1 MIVSK
6 QLNGENYNTWRR
18 AMMMALSAKNK
29 LSFVDGTLP
38 RPSNLYDAQ
47 GLAWTR
53 CNNMV
58 LSWLLNSVST
68 EIANSIIYIDDAS
81 EIWKDLQDR
90 FSQHNGP
97 RIFQLKKSIA
107 SLCQENNSVST
118 YFTTMKG
125 LWDELA
131 NHQPLPACTCGALK
145 TVMSYHHQQHVYQFL
160 MGLNESYSH
169 VRGQILLM
177 DPLPSINKVFS
188 LIIQDERQRMIS
200 SPSPSFN
207 QNTIALF
214 TKAISSSRFA
224 GSKFPTRKDRPT
236 CSHYGIS
243 GHTVDKC
250 YRVHGFPPGYKFTKG
265 KNAFPSAQQ
274 VSGVSE
280 SPQLPITYEQ
290 CQQLLKM
297 LKPEVTEH
305 DSSINQV
312 SSFVSKDSE
321 LTMQGEGYT
330 SAGDCVPKT
339 HLY

>member
-1 MIVSK
+1 MNTVHFPEFSLVLHRQSFFYIQSFQILQLSTMAENINSTIEIDSSNPFFLHHADSPGAMIVSK
-6 QLNGENYNTWRR
+6 QLNGENYNTWKRE
-18 AMMMALSAKNK
+18 MMMALSAKNK

-38 RPSNLYDAQ
+38 RPPNLYDSQ

-81 EIWKDLQDR
+81 EIWNDLQDR

-97 RIFQLKKSIA
+97 QIFQLKKSIA

-131 NHQPLPACTCGALK
+131 NHQPLPECTCGALK

-188 LIIQDERQRMIS
+188 LIIQEERQRMIS

-207 QNTIALF
+207 QNTTALF
-214 TKAISSSRFA
+214 TKAVSSSRFA
-224 GSKFPTRKDRPT
+224 GSKFPT
-236 CSHYGIS
+236 
-243 GHTVDKC
+243 
-250 YRVHGFPPGYKFTKG
+250 
-265 KNAFPSAQQ
+265 
-274 VSGVSE
+274 
-280 SPQLPITYEQ
+280 
-290 CQQLLKM
+290 
-297 LKPEVTEH
+297 
-305 DSSINQV
+305 
-312 SSFVSKDSE
+312 
-321 LTMQGEGYT
+321 
-330 SAGDCVPKT
+330 
-339 HLY
+339 